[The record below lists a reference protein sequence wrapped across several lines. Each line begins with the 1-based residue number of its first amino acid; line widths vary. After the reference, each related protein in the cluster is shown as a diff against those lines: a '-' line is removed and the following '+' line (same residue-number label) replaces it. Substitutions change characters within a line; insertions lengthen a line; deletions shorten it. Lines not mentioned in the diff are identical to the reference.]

1 MIRKHANPQRQK
13 ADEWSPGERD
23 MGVTRSD
30 YYQDCGFLGSVKKMS
45 GIRQWLWLHNLAN
58 ILKLLR
64 TVLL

>member
-1 MIRKHANPQRQK
+1 MKWKKPNTKATFCMIRKHANPQRQK

-45 GIRQWLWLHNLAN
+45 GI
-58 ILKLLR
+58 
-64 TVLL
+64 